1 MFYFKIYF
9 IYFMYGAMKLRHV
22 KVVENIN
29 EMHRKY

>member
-9 IYFMYGAMKLRHV
+9 IYFMYVVMEPKHV